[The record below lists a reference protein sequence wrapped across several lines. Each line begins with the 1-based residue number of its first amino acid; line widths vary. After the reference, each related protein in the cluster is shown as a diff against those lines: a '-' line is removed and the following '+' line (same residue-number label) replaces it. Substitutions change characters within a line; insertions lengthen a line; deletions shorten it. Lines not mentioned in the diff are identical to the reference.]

1 MKTVNVLAMNKLDHD
16 DVKELASQ
24 HGGRGNSEK
33 QRKQYRLKIIKA
45 FMKWAKKDMDRW
57 NSQNNE
63 ERVIINR
70 QRSLSRALM
79 GFGMVANLFV
89 YQAFLTGLYNYRQ
102 RELLNMRRVPFAL
115 KITLSTL
122 VSGSMCWALYVDS
135 LYDEDLYEMALKY
148 RTEYDKAYLE
158 YLEKQKI
165 ENQ

>member
-1 MKTVNVLAMNKLDHD
+1 MKTINVLAMNKLDHG
-16 DVKELASQ
+16 DVKDLASQ
-24 HGGRGNSEK
+24 YGSGSSEK
-33 QRKQYRLKIIKA
+33 QRKQYRLKIVKT

-63 ERVIINR
+63 ERQIINK
-70 QRSLSRALM
+70 QKSLSRALM
-79 GFGMVANLFV
+79 GFGMFANFFI

-102 RELLNMRRVPFAL
+102 REMLNMRRIPFPL
-115 KITLSTL
+115 KIAMSTL

-135 LYDEDLYEMALKY
+135 LYDEDLYRIALKY
-148 RTEYDKAYLE
+148 RTEYDESYLE